1 MDDSSQAPSAAGFFP
16 GKFTQGDRDGRHE
29 ASGIRNMTAHQTQ
42 TARTMRTRTAIMV
55 SKRRSPQRNRTG
67 RASPFLSALIL
78 EGIALLAIIAIARPD
93 LIQTLVV
100 RWNPQPTQLQ
110 NSFDSPYTSNVAID
124 RPGVYMT
131 QRALS
136 R

>member
-1 MDDSSQAPSAAGFFP
+1 
-16 GKFTQGDRDGRHE
+16 
-29 ASGIRNMTAHQTQ
+29 
-42 TARTMRTRTAIMV
+42 MV

-100 RWNPQPTQLQ
+100 RWNPQATQHQ
-110 NSFDSPYTSNVAID
+110 NRFDSPYTGNLTID
-124 RPGVYMT
+124 RPGVFMT
-131 QRALS
+131 QGALG

>member
-1 MDDSSQAPSAAGFFP
+1 
-16 GKFTQGDRDGRHE
+16 
-29 ASGIRNMTAHQTQ
+29 
-42 TARTMRTRTAIMV
+42 MRTRTAIMV
-55 SKRRSPQRNRTG
+55 SKRRSPKRNRTG

-100 RWNPQPTQLQ
+100 RWNPQTTQHQ
-110 NSFDSPYTSNVAID
+110 DRFDSPYTGNLAID
-124 RPGVYMT
+124 RPGVFMT
-131 QRALS
+131 QGALG